1 MTVATVAG
9 EGLPCED
16 VLAVTAGSFGLESV
30 HVRYTMPFVLGRMDD
45 CFFPVRL
52 RHPALMMV
60 RGTKVVGALP
70 NHPSHVQSL
79 AIHSGQPPIEGGWVQ
94 QGIDMAGL
102 TLAETVDLQAHSNTL
117 HEVPPRYHMLD
128 ASFSSIRILHLCFH
142 AFFAPI

>member
-30 HVRYTMPFVLGRMDD
+30 HVRYTMPFVQGRMDD
-45 CFFPVRL
+45 FFFPRTCVRP

-70 NHPSHVQSL
+70 NHPSLSMSDLSPSSQDNFQVR
-79 AIHSGQPPIEGGWVQ
+79 GGWVQ
-94 QGIDMAGL
+94 
-102 TLAETVDLQAHSNTL
+102 
-117 HEVPPRYHMLD
+117 
-128 ASFSSIRILHLCFH
+128 
-142 AFFAPI
+142 